1 MTTPSRCSEDLLEA
15 MRAGNVS
22 LADTARA
29 AQEPPDVQRKALEDV
44 LSGRAPTLT
53 TALTPET
60 PPTAERLTLELTAED
75 VAHLETV
82 LAHYQTG
89 KPTNEIS
96 RAEGARIAIR
106 ELSHRI
112 RGLGTETRK
121 EAE

>member
-1 MTTPSRCSEDLLEA
+1 MTTPSRCSDDLLEA

-82 LAHYQTG
+82 LARRGGSNRDPRTLS
-89 KPTNEIS
+89 PNT
-96 RAEGARIAIR
+96 RAR
-106 ELSHRI
+106 HRN
-112 RGLGTETRK
+112 